1 MLLAAGSGSV
11 GLMMVLHMKKG
22 QSKVIAHADEI
33 GTKKHNFNVTQQIG
47 TNCKQ
52 DIFFLMAKLLRQ

>member
-1 MLLAAGSGSV
+1 
-11 GLMMVLHMKKG
+11 MMVLHMKKG